1 MNKKSMKT
9 ALGVAALS
17 LLASCSS
24 TYAPNVDSTVSLK
37 GTDVFK
43 ADSASIA
50 QNYTIPEWFKDAKF
64 GIFIHW
70 ALFGSCIRKRM
81 VFPLDVQGGSSY

>member
-9 ALGVAALS
+9 VLGVAALS
-17 LLASCSS
+17 LLASCNS

-70 ALFGSCIRKRM
+70 GCTRKVILLISITYRLT
-81 VFPLDVQGGSSY
+81 VL